1 MGQQIYYSKYKVILL
16 ILRCF
21 AIDRKYD
28 CQRIYRYFDKTLF
41 YSSRLYE
48 PHNFTKMRIFNFHFF
63 KALHLNG
70 INKFLIDN
78 ILNLFKRSHGQTQTR
93 TRTPNT
99 KSTAVT
105 RKRRAAVKKLT
116 ATIIAA
122 ARSQRN
128 PKSPLTKNDQAT
140 RVAATRKK

>member
-1 MGQQIYYSKYKVILL
+1 MIIL
-16 ILRCF
+16 ILRSF
-21 AIDRKYD
+21 ANDGKYV
-28 CQRIYRYFDKTLF
+28 CKRINIFILTKLF
-41 YSSRLYE
+41 YSSRQ
-48 PHNFTKMRIFNFHFF
+48 TTMRIFNFHFF

-116 ATIIAA
+116 ATTATIIAA

-128 PKSPLTKNDQAT
+128 RKSPLTKNDQAT